1 MPGSLSQK
9 NISIE
14 PRVRSKKRINKL
26 IGKRSVG
33 SESRSRINSNDFNT
47 EDDWSSL
54 TTLQTLKKRKRS
66 RLNFLK
72 SEDMSMMSA

>member
-33 SESRSRINSNDFNT
+33 SKSRSRINSNDFNT